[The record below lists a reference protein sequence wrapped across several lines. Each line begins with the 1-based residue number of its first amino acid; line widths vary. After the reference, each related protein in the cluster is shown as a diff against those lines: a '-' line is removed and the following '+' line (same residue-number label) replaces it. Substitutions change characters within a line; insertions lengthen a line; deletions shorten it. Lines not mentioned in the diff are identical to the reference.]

1 MPQNKMFDFNP
12 FENEAECITLDA
24 MSIENRLLHVS
35 LFGSLNITKDKKGLE
50 NALILKGV
58 LDSIVEKL
66 ECEEL
71 PDEIEKS
78 YDEKTVPNPFIGQDS

>member
-12 FENEAECITLDA
+12 FENETECITLDA

-50 NALILKGV
+50 NALILKSV
-58 LDSIVEKL
+58 LDSIVKKL

-71 PDEIEKS
+71 PDEIEKN
-78 YDEKTVPNPFIGQDS
+78 YDEKTVPNPFIKK

>member
-71 PDEIEKS
+71 PDEIEKN
-78 YDEKTVPNPFIGQDS
+78 YDEKTVPNPFIKK

>member
-71 PDEIEKS
+71 PDEIEKN
-78 YDEKTVPNPFIGQDS
+78 YDEKTVPNPFIEQDS